1 MSYRFMRVIVMFDLP
16 SISLAEKREYRH
28 FRDFLLKSG
37 FLMMQESVY
46 TKLALNTTASKAI
59 MSSVKKNKPAKG
71 LVQMISVTEKQFA
84 GMEVVVGE
92 INSSVLNSDERLVI
106 F

>member
-1 MSYRFMRVIVMFDLP
+1 MFDLP
-16 SISLAEKREYRH
+16 SVSLTEKREYRH

-46 TKLALNTTASKAI
+46 TKLALNTTAANAI
-59 MSSVKKNKPAKG
+59 TNSVRKNKPGKG
-71 LVQMISVTEKQFA
+71 LVQMICITEKQFSN
-84 GMEVVVGE
+84 MEIVVGE